1 MVDYK
6 RIIEAIDKFT
16 TDELIKSMINSV
28 NDNQVDSKTWM
39 VDKLKPHL
47 EMIEN
52 PSICVAAGWFGLSA
66 HLLSKYTDKKVV
78 SFDMDPFCEPI
89 GRKMFSGVKFETADM
104 RDYDISKFDIIVCT
118 SCEHVSDE
126 VLNDFLKRK
135 KTASLVVL
143 QSNNYYNIKGHVN
156 CKKSI
161 GEFIDSIN
169 INVIEKHEKPFETF
183 SRYMVIGA

>member
-1 MVDYK
+1 MIYYR
-6 RIIEAIDKFT
+6 RILYTIEKFT
-16 TDELIKSMINSV
+16 TDELIKHMIQSV
-28 NDNQVDSKTWM
+28 SKTQVESKTWM

-47 EMIEN
+47 DLFEN

-89 GRKMFSGVKFETADM
+89 GRKMFSDVKFVTADM

-143 QSNNYYNIKGHVN
+143 QSNNYYNITGHVN

-161 GEFIDSIN
+161 DEFADSIN
-169 INVIEKHEKPFETF
+169 INIIEKHEKPFETF
-183 SRYMVIGA
+183 SRYMVIGS